1 MTDTRSTGPVPD
13 GADGT
18 DVAGDR
24 TPAAVAATATAA
36 GTSPA
41 LPAAAAPT
49 ARAPRRTRDRRRPVL
64 VVVLGLLA
72 VVFTYPF
79 LWLVSASL
87 KPRPDVF
94 DNRPIPDPVRVANY
108 VDVWHDTQMLLWLG
122 NSVVVGLAAAVTVTL
137 SSALVAFGF
146 AYFDFR
152 FKKQLFG
159 LVIGSMML
167 PGAVTMIPNYLEW
180 DAVGLA
186 ATQVPLWAQ
195 NLFGSA
201 FYVFLLRQFFRG
213 LPRDYFEAA
222 LLDGASYA
230 RMFWQIAV
238 PLAKPALIVTFVFE
252 LRASWTDLVRPLIYL
267 RDNDLFTVPRGL
279 KAVVDQ
285 FGKGGESQWEIILAA
300 SVITTVPMIVVFFL
314 AQRHFMGGIVTTGD
328 K

>member
-1 MTDTRSTGPVPD
+1 MTTTRPD
-13 GADGT
+13 GGPGGSPVED
-18 DVAGDR
+18 
-24 TPAAVAATATAA
+24 AATATAA
-36 GTSPA
+36 GSSPVLPTPAGPPRARGRQGRLSRPA
-41 LPAAAAPT
+41 L
-49 ARAPRRTRDRRRPVL
+49 
-64 VVVLGLLA
+64 VVLLGALA
-72 VVFTYPF
+72 LVFTYPF

-94 DNRPIPDPVRVANY
+94 DNRPIPDPVRLGNY
-108 VDVWHDTQMLLWLG
+108 VDVWRETQMLTWLA
-122 NSVVVGLAAAVTVTL
+122 NSAVVGLAAAVTVTV

-152 FKKQLFG
+152 YKKQLFG
-159 LVIGSMML
+159 LVVGSMML

-180 DAVGLA
+180 DMVGLA
-186 ATQVPLWAQ
+186 TTQVPLWAQ

-238 PLAKPALIVTFVFE
+238 PLARPALIVVFVFE
-252 LRASWTDLVRPLIYL
+252 LRASWTDLIRPLIYL
-267 RDNDLFTVPRGL
+267 RDNELFTVPRGL

-300 SVITTVPMIVVFFL
+300 SVITTVPMIIIFFA
-314 AQRHFMGGIVTTGD
+314 AQRQFLGGIVTTGG